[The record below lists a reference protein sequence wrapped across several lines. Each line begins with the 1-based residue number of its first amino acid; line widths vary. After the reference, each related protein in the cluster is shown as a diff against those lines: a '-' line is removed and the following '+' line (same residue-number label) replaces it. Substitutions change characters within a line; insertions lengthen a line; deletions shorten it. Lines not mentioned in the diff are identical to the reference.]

1 MITKYIKWI
10 LLSLSG
16 LLLLTFTAC
25 QKEFDYEPVTPKVVF
40 TGGNTVAAAPGG
52 TNKVRYEARALAGIT
67 NIKITRSINNAAPT
81 DFDNLTYDG
90 SQVLIA
96 NEFDYTNT
104 NALND
109 KVVFSIE
116 LTDRNGQ
123 KSAAS
128 SFTIE
133 VGKLY
138 ITETTTVGTTSVIRL
153 APPGGFTKAVINDD
167 FTFRGDRKY
176 WIEGIIEL
184 DPARTYTFQP
194 GAEFYARTG
203 VGVAVAAFRVPA
215 GKSVVMAGTKDKPI
229 IMTSDKILKGETPA
243 PSDWQGLEVFGLARN
258 PSGNAAD
265 NSGTYSYIRVEFG
278 GKSATEA
285 GNEASIRFNDVGN
298 ATTIEYLQSFKS
310 SEVGIRFNGGFAR
323 AKYLVSTDA
332 LSHSYRLDDITYTDG
347 GGNSAFNGKGQFWI
361 AQHNSNS
368 ESIVI
373 RDGASGLLSNVTIIG
388 NNNTNNALRVRDATS
403 FGRIFNTIAAFNGT
417 GLRLFAAPTTFNL
430 SDNPVIAHG
439 RYFSN
444 TSNYHS
450 TTTAYDNQL
459 NNTTEAVAGI
469 AIGDFVPDAAPT
481 GIDASTIDAFFTN
494 VNFIGAV
501 QNAAS
506 DWTAD
511 GSWCKN
517 SDGSIR

>member
-1 MITKYIKWI
+1 MITRNIKF
-10 LLSLSG
+10 LLLGLSG
-16 LLLLTFTAC
+16 FLLLTFTAC
-25 QKEFDYEPVTPKVVF
+25 RKDFDYQPVAPQIVF
-40 TGGNTVAAAPGG
+40 VGGNTVAAAPGG
-52 TNKVRYEARALAGIT
+52 TNKIRYEARALAGIT
-67 NIKITRSINNAAPT
+67 NIKITRSVNNVAPT
-81 DFDNLTYDG
+81 DFSNLTYDG
-90 SQVLIA
+90 SQLLIA

-104 NALND
+104 NVLND
-109 KVVFSIE
+109 KVVFNVE

-123 KSAAS
+123 KSPSA
-128 SFTIE
+128 SFTVE

-184 DPARTYTFQP
+184 DPAKTYTFQP

-203 VGVAVAAFRVPA
+203 GASVAVFRVPA
-215 GKSVVMAGTKDKPI
+215 GKSVIMAGTKDKPI
-229 IMTSDKILKGETPA
+229 IMTSDKVLKGETPA

-258 PSGNAAD
+258 PGGNLAD

-310 SEVGIRFNGGFAR
+310 SEVGIRFNGGAAR

-332 LSHSYRLDDITYTDG
+332 ASHSYRLDDITYTDG
-347 GGNSAFNGKGQFWI
+347 GPNSPFNGRGQFWI
-361 AQHNSNS
+361 AQHSTNT

-373 RDGASGLLSNVTIIG
+373 RDGASSLLSNVTIIG

-403 FGRIFNTIAAFNGT
+403 STRIFNTIAAFNGT
-417 GLRLFAAPTTFNL
+417 GLRFFVAPTTFNIT
-430 SDNPVIAHG
+430 DNPVMAHG

-450 TTTAYDNQL
+450 STTAYDTQL

-469 AIGDFVPDAAPT
+469 AIGDFVPDSAPT
-481 GIDASTIDAFFTN
+481 GVATNTIDAWFSA
-494 VNFIGAV
+494 VDFIGAV
-501 QNAAS
+501 KDAAG

-511 GSWCKN
+511 GNWCKN